1 MTEKLQFNPIDY
13 PDYHIEEMISE
24 AEVKEMVSRVAA
36 EIDEYYSKIG
46 AKEIMLVCVLRG
58 ASPFHADLL
67 RALKIPAKVDFMQV
81 SSYVGTSSSGELTIH
96 KDILEDIKGK
106 HVVLVEDIVDS
117 GFTLTL
123 LLQRLAAR
131 EPASLKLCV
140 ALDKQVE
147 RKYPIEADF
156 AGIKVPNKFLVGY
169 GLDYEE
175 YFRGLPYIGVLTLPE
190 AFA

>member
-24 AEVKEMVSRVAA
+24 AEVKEMVGRVAA
-36 EIDEYYSKIG
+36 QIDEYYSQIG

-67 RALKIPAKVDFMQV
+67 RALKIPTRVDFMQV
-81 SSYVGTSSSGELTIH
+81 SSYVGTQSSGELIIH
-96 KDILEDIKGK
+96 KDVMEDIKGK

-123 LLQRLAAR
+123 LLQRLAER

-156 AGIKVPNKFLVGY
+156 AGIEVPNKFLVGY

-175 YFRGLPYIGVLTLPE
+175 YFRGLPYIGVLSLPKE
-190 AFA
+190 FA